1 MQEYFASSG
10 SPLCREEADPAFEG
24 NGRSHNGRNHLNSIQ
39 GRGGHMINHSEGIRC
54 GIIAGSAENKNIRSG
69 DGRRAG
75 PETTE
80 VDTS

>member
-1 MQEYFASSG
+1 
-10 SPLCREEADPAFEG
+10 
-24 NGRSHNGRNHLNSIQ
+24 
-39 GRGGHMINHSEGIRC
+39 MINHSEGICC